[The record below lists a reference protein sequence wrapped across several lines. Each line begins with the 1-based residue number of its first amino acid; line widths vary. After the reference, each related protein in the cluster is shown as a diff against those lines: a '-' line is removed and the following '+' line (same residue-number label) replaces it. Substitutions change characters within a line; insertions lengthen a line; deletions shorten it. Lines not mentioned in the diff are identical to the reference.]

1 MEEIGGGDETPSKA
15 SDRDYLSFQNNDSNF
30 LLGIWYNLRLHAFRL
45 KNIDFGRGF
54 NIGIPKPL
62 STARVALR
70 ILYLPSALNSTTSH
84 PFFRYPFYRIYP
96 IDKITVSLLE

>member
-1 MEEIGGGDETPSKA
+1 MEEGGGGETPSNE
-15 SDRDYLSFQNNDSNF
+15 SDRDHMSFQNDDSNF
-30 LLGIWYNLRLHAFRL
+30 FAGIWYNLTLNAFRL

-84 PFFRYPFYRIYP
+84 PFFRYPSVKFISR
-96 IDKITVSLLE
+96 